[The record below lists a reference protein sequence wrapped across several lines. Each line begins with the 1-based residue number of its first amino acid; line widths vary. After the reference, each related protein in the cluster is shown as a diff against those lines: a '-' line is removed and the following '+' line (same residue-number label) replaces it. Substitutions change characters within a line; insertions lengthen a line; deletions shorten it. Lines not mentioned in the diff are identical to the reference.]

1 MEGYFVIT
9 KEADDE
15 NSSNLKKLLDASKL
29 VNLQSTRTF
38 NRITGGVY
46 KKATSSAVT
55 HIRNSQEEIRAK
67 RKAYHEKPEVKERIK
82 LYNQKPEVKERKR
95 QERIRRQKLLSMV
108 PKEIIEKVY
117 KDDNKLSD

>member
-1 MEGYFVIT
+1 MEGYFVVT
-9 KEADDE
+9 KDSDDE
-15 NSSNLKKLLDASKL
+15 TSVNLKKLLGASKL
-29 VNLQSTRTF
+29 VNLQSTPTF

-46 KKATSSAVT
+46 KKSTASAVA
-55 HIRNSQEEIRAK
+55 HLRNDQEEVRAK

-108 PKEIIEKVY
+108 PREIIEKVY
-117 KDDNKLSD
+117 KEENKTSD